1 MNENLERLC
10 GLAREFAPPEA
21 VVEAEAGFSLALPDA
36 TLDFFAPG
44 DARGGAYCRVKVG
57 DLGEQGCSGAF
68 AEAALK
74 GNFFWRGTAG
84 ATLSLD
90 EVANAI
96 FLTDRFDDGA
106 FADAPTL
113 REYINDL
120 LRTLFDW
127 RARLGAGETA
137 GKEAA
142 V

>member
-21 VVEAEAGFSLALPDA
+21 VVEAEA
-36 TLDFFAPG
+36 
-44 DARGGAYCRVKVG
+44 
-57 DLGEQGCSGAF
+57 GCSGAF

-106 FADAPTL
+106 FADAPAL

-137 GKEAA
+137 GKEAT